1 MFVQTISN
9 YLTLTIRASPNIGLQ
24 RRFGFIQYDCA
35 EVARRAS
42 DEMNGFLLEG
52 SRIDVNVASERRKK
66 RNPGEI
72 LESVRK
78 IPRYLM
84 KILMQEETISY

>member
-1 MFVQTISN
+1 MRD
-9 YLTLTIRASPNIGLQ
+9 LSP
-24 RRFGFIQYDCA
+24 RFGFIQYDCA

-42 DEMNGFLLEG
+42 DEMCGFLLEG

-72 LESVRK
+72 LESVKK
-78 IPRYLM
+78 IPRYLRRWRGIFNLIC
-84 KILMQEETISY
+84 ILMMFIS